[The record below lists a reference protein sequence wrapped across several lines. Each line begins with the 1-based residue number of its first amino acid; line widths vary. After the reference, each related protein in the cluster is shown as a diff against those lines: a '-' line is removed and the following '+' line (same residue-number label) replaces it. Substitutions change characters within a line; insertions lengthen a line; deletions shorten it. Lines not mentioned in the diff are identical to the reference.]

1 MKDLLKTHTTII
13 DSNNEEIKSYGGT
26 VKAKT
31 PKLVVPVEVARRRV
45 VTENLGEITRRKTE
59 DKNMVELLAGGKVIG
74 TAVAVYKTKTQRTW
88 TVTIG
93 DTVLEK
99 QHTISKAL
107 RAFDEIGSVAAE
119 VLAGPV
125 KAKTKAKT
133 RAKANG

>member
-125 KAKTKAKT
+125 KAKAKAKT